1 MRRMK
6 IVFMGTPDFA
16 VGALEALIAAGHE
29 ITAVVTQPDKPKGRS
44 GEPQFPPVK
53 ECALKHGILVFQ
65 PRRIKEP
72 QAVEEL
78 RGFAADVYIVAAFGQ
93 ILSREILEIP
103 GYGCLN
109 IHASL
114 LPKYRG
120 ASPIQHVIIDGERE
134 TGVTIQQMNEGIDTG
149 DILYQKKIP
158 VEDTDTFESL
168 HDKLMALGG
177 EAIVETLS
185 LLEAGR
191 LTPEKQKEELSCYA
205 PLIEKRMGKI
215 SFAKSAGEIDRLI
228 RGMNPWPSAYTFYRG
243 KQLKIW
249 RALSVPV
256 EEAVREV
263 NGIPVTPGAV
273 TAVTR
278 DYIEV
283 AAGEGNL
290 RIYELQMEGK
300 KRMSAHDFLLGIKV
314 AAGELL
320 GEV

>member
-1 MRRMK
+1 
-6 IVFMGTPDFA
+6 
-16 VGALEALIAAGHE
+16 
-29 ITAVVTQPDKPKGRS
+29 
-44 GEPQFPPVK
+44 
-53 ECALKHGILVFQ
+53 
-65 PRRIKEP
+65 
-72 QAVEEL
+72 
-78 RGFAADVYIVAAFGQ
+78 
-93 ILSREILEIP
+93 
-103 GYGCLN
+103 
-109 IHASL
+109 
-114 LPKYRG
+114 
-120 ASPIQHVIIDGERE
+120 
-134 TGVTIQQMNEGIDTG
+134 
-149 DILYQKKIP
+149 
-158 VEDTDTFESL
+158 
-168 HDKLMALGG
+168 
-177 EAIVETLS
+177 
-185 LLEAGR
+185 
-191 LTPEKQKEELSCYA
+191 
-205 PLIEKRMGKI
+205 MGKI